1 MYAKEG
7 VDIVAV
13 GRNEKKGQEVVD
25 KITAMGREA
34 IFVRC
39 DLRKKE
45 DICALKKAA
54 MDKFQRVDVLFNAA
68 GVLVHKPF
76 LEQNDEDFNLIMETN
91 YRCQKRYPHKLHSS
105 GSDQHK
111 YDAG

>member
-1 MYAKEG
+1 MGRMENKIAVVTGATSGIGEAVALMYAKEG
-7 VDIVAV
+7 ADIVAV

-45 DICALKKAA
+45 DICALKRPPWIS
-54 MDKFQRVDVLFNAA
+54 FR
-68 GVLVHKPF
+68 G
-76 LEQNDEDFNLIMETN
+76 
-91 YRCQKRYPHKLHSS
+91 
-105 GSDQHK
+105 
-111 YDAG
+111 

>member
-1 MYAKEG
+1 MGRMENKIAVVTGATSGIGEAVALMYAKEG
-7 VDIVAV
+7 ADIVAV

-54 MDKFQRVDVLFNAA
+54 MDKFQRVDVCSMQQ
-68 GVLVHKPF
+68 V
-76 LEQNDEDFNLIMETN
+76 
-91 YRCQKRYPHKLHSS
+91 S
-105 GSDQHK
+105 
-111 YDAG
+111 